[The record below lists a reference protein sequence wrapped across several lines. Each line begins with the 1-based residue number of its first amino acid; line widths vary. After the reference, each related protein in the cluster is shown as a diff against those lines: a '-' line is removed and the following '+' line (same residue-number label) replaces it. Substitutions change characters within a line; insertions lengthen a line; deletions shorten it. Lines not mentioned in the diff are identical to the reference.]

1 MHELVYR
8 LHYKMRRIINYF
20 LFHTVY
26 RMIYPEIKNNQY
38 IQALSYSKAILDW
51 SRTGSKQGIV
61 VKSDLLTTNSI
72 VFDVG
77 GEIGNWSIK
86 VYEKYKPNL
95 YIFEPNPVSIKTLK
109 EKFSDK
115 KIRILGYGLGSK
127 NTITSLSDSGMGSS
141 IYESSPAY
149 NGSGK
154 FQIEIRDITEVFSE
168 LKLDSVDLIKINI
181 EGGEY
186 DLLPRIIESGIV
198 NKCKIIR
205 VQFHD
210 WIPNSFTMRK
220 NIVGELAKT
229 HNIEWSYPMVWES
242 WIRKDLVND

>member
-1 MHELVYR
+1 MLMYR
-8 LHYKMRRIINYF
+8 LHYNIRKVINYF
-20 LFHTVY
+20 LFRTVY
-26 RMIYPEIKNNQY
+26 RIMYPEIKNNQY
-38 IQALSYSKAILDW
+38 IRALSYSKAILDW
-51 SRTGSKQGIV
+51 SRTGARQSIYTQ
-61 VKSDLLTTNSI
+61 SDLLTTSSI

-86 VYEKYKPNL
+86 VYETYKPTI
-95 YIFEPNPVSIKTLK
+95 YIFEPNPESIKALT
-109 EKFSDK
+109 ERFSDK
-115 KIRILGYGLGSK
+115 KVRILGYGLGSK
-127 NTITSLSDSGMGSS
+127 NTTTSLSDSGMGSS

-154 FQIEIRDITEVFSE
+154 FQIEIRDIVEVFSE

-186 DLLPRIIESGIV
+186 DLLPRMIESGIV

-210 WIPNSFTMRK
+210 WIPNSFTLRK
-220 NIVGELAKT
+220 KIIGELAKT

-242 WIRKDLVND
+242 WIRKDIATQ